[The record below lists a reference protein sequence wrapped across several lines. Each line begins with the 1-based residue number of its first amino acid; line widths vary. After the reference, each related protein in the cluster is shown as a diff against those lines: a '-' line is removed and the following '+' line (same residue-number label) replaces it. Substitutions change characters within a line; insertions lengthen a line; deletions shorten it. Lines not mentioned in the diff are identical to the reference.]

1 MADDQ
6 REALCA
12 IGRNDNGKLGAR
24 NVMDFIR
31 FQHREVMFRGMRP
44 TGISL
49 SMDVAMDA
57 AVCAQLVPIGSKE
70 QKLLGLPL
78 TIIGD
83 ANGVIAWS
91 FNL

>member
-1 MADDQ
+1 MADQ
-6 REALCA
+6 REDLYRVNHPA
-12 IGRNDNGKLGAR
+12 IRMPPSTGMDVLRIQRADLEAR
-24 NVMDFIR
+24 GI
-31 FQHREVMFRGMRP
+31 RP

-49 SMDVAMDA
+49 SMDFLMDA
-57 AVCAQLVPIGSKE
+57 TICAYITQTGTYE
-70 QKLLGLPL
+70 QKIMGLPL

>member
-1 MADDQ
+1 MLRIQ
-6 REALCA
+6 RIDLEA
-12 IGRNDNGKLGAR
+12 RGAK
-24 NVMDFIR
+24 
-31 FQHREVMFRGMRP
+31 P

-49 SMDVAMDA
+49 SMDVLMDA
-57 AVCAQLVPIGSKE
+57 SVGAQMIQTGTHE
-70 QKLLGLPL
+70 QTIMGLPL